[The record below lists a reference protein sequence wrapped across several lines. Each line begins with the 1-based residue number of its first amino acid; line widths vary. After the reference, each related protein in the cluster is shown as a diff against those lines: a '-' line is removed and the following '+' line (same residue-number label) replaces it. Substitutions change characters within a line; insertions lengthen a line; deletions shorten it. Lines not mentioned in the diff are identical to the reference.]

1 MWNYVIFVY
10 GVQDPELVRN
20 ICRWVRAAIK
30 IPFFVK
36 ITPNITDI
44 VSIARAAY
52 EGMEINMDISV
63 K

>member
-1 MWNYVIFVY
+1 
-10 GVQDPELVRN
+10 VRE
-20 ICRWVRAAIK
+20 AIK

-44 VSIARAAY
+44 VAIAKAAS
-52 EGMEINMDISV
+52 EGMQTNVGVNV

>member
-1 MWNYVIFVY
+1 MILVY
-10 GVQDPELVRN
+10 GVQDAVLVHD
-20 ICRWVRAAIK
+20 ICQWVRAAIK

-44 VSIARAAY
+44 VAIARAAHK
-52 EGMEINMDISV
+52 GRQTNVGVSV

>member
-1 MWNYVIFVY
+1 
-10 GVQDPELVRN
+10 
-20 ICRWVRAAIK
+20 VRAAIK

-52 EGMEINMDISV
+52 EGMQTNVGVSV

>member
-1 MWNYVIFVY
+1 
-10 GVQDPELVRN
+10 
-20 ICRWVRAAIK
+20 VRAAIK

-44 VSIARAAY
+44 VSIARAAS
-52 EGMEINMDISV
+52 EGMQMNMGINV

>member
-1 MWNYVIFVY
+1 
-10 GVQDPELVRN
+10 
-20 ICRWVRAAIK
+20 VRAAII

-44 VSIARAAY
+44 VAIAKAAY
-52 EGMEINMDISV
+52 EGRQTNVSVSV

>member
-1 MWNYVIFVY
+1 
-10 GVQDPELVRN
+10 VRE
-20 ICRWVRAAIK
+20 AIK

-44 VSIARAAY
+44 VAIASAAY
-52 EGMEINMDISV
+52 TGRQTNVGVSV

>member
-1 MWNYVIFVY
+1 
-10 GVQDPELVRN
+10 
-20 ICRWVRAAIK
+20 VRAAVK

-52 EGMEINMDISV
+52 EGMKTDMAIDVVCCVQYLHMTCYNNNQSML
-63 K
+63 

>member
-1 MWNYVIFVY
+1 
-10 GVQDPELVRN
+10 
-20 ICRWVRAAIK
+20 VRAAIK

-52 EGMEINMDISV
+52 EGMTI
-63 K
+63 

>member
-1 MWNYVIFVY
+1 
-10 GVQDPELVRN
+10 
-20 ICRWVRAAIK
+20 VRAAIK

-44 VSIARAAY
+44 VAIARAAR
-52 EGMEINMDISV
+52 EGRQTNVGVSV